1 MISEPYFWDRNRI
14 IDFQTPQ
21 VLQFQPISTDHVSYI
36 ETFYKT
42 TTLKFDQHHLFLPS
56 ISTFASTLFFFF
68 KYYHHFHVVNCDW
81 LSIIFTCTQFFFH
94 LTLLYYSYGKK
105 LRNFLQSQTFS
116 FIYRGQSKHIMK
128 PISTLIAHNFVTPL
142 MRQITSG
149 KNEFFKVTRQY

>member
-21 VLQFQPISTDHVSYI
+21 VLQFQPISTDHVSYMTYI

-68 KYYHHFHVVNCDW
+68 KYCHHFHVVNCDW
-81 LSIIFTCTQFFFH
+81 LSIIFTCTHFFFSLDFAVLQLWQEVEKFFVVLDFFFH
-94 LTLLYYSYGKK
+94 IQRTIEAYHEAHLYS
-105 LRNFLQSQTFS
+105 NCSQLCHTFDATN
-116 FIYRGQSKHIMK
+116 Q
-128 PISTLIAHNFVTPL
+128 
-142 MRQITSG
+142 
-149 KNEFFKVTRQY
+149 EW